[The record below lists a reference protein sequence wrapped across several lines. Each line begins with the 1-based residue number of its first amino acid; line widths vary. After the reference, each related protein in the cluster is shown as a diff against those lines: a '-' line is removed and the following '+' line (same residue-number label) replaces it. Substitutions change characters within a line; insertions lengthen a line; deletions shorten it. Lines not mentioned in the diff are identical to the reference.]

1 MIKKKNYDLNI
12 IIPIILFFI
21 TSIIC
26 IKSSSSYTSSS
37 LGNLTLKQIKWYIIG
52 IILVLIITKI
62 KNKNLFKLSL
72 ILYILG
78 NLLLLSLLIF
88 GKNINGSKC
97 WFIIP
102 KIGSFQPSEFM
113 KINLMLIL
121 SQIISNYHTNN
132 KIKSLRNE
140 LVLLVKTFIVTLI
153 PSILTFLEPDTGAV
167 IMYFIIY
174 FSMLLTS
181 NISSKWFIFLLI
193 GFLILIGFFSYL
205 YFFKSNTF
213 INIFGTNMFYRID
226 RLFEWKKGSGMQLEN
241 ALTSIASSGL
251 IGHGFNRTPLYF
263 PESST
268 DFIFAV
274 FSSNFGFIIT
284 IILILTIFYFDIYI
298 IKLSKR
304 TTNYKSKFILIGIS
318 SCLIF
323 QHIENIGM
331 TLGILP
337 ITGIT
342 LPFISYGGSSLL
354 SYMIMLGIIINITRE
369 KNKKYY

>member
-37 LGNLTLKQIKWYIIG
+37 LGNLTLKQIKWYTIG

-78 NLLLLSLLIF
+78 NFLLLSLLIF

-132 KIKSLRNE
+132 KIKSLKNE
-140 LVLLVKTFIVTLI
+140 LVLLVKTFLVTLI

-304 TTNYKSKFILIGIS
+304 TTNYKSKFILIVIS

-354 SYMIMLGIIINITRE
+354 SYMIMLGIIINITKE

>member
-140 LVLLVKTFIVTLI
+140 LVLLVKTFLVTLI

-181 NISSKWFIFLLI
+181 NISSKWFIFLLV

-226 RLFEWKKGSGMQLEN
+226 RLFEWKEGSGMQLEN

-369 KNKKYY
+369 KRKKYY

>member
-181 NISSKWFIFLLI
+181 NISSKWFIFLLV
-193 GFLILIGFFSYL
+193 GFLILIGSFAYL

-226 RLFEWKKGSGMQLEN
+226 RLFEWKEGSGMQLEN